1 MVLPRDPCGAN
12 LRFAVSR
19 RLGTFAAVAPAELPA
34 AKVTINTA
42 ACSKTDAAVLV
53 LLGGLIGMLLM
64 FVMLVFAFPTAPDKA
79 LRRARPVADA
89 SSRPTASNGALPTRL
104 NAADTRN
111 AAAGVRLCPT
121 ACPTGPEFPMA
132 KPNQAGIIIRV
143 SGVRV
148 PPPAPRQGPATA
160 RTSNPARPRDRR
172 VSPEAT
178 VGSGSSGAV
187 ALASNQQPPLR
198 PVRCSS
204 GGREHAAPIRACV
217 LCRDDPAP

>member
-111 AAAGVRLCPT
+111 GVRPRCG
-121 ACPTGPEFPMA
+121 CV
-132 KPNQAGIIIRV
+132 QRRV
-143 SGVRV
+143 
-148 PPPAPRQGPATA
+148 Q
-160 RTSNPARPRDRR
+160 PARNSRWLSQIGQEP
-172 VSPEAT
+172 
-178 VGSGSSGAV
+178 
-187 ALASNQQPPLR
+187 
-198 PVRCSS
+198 
-204 GGREHAAPIRACV
+204 
-217 LCRDDPAP
+217 